1 MKSIIKL
8 GIFLYRLLK
17 VAILM
22 LIVAVILGSS
32 DLPKGDEVEQIRAF
46 TRDTEFDYVKWTL
59 DALNIKVNQSS
70 LDLAKFIELPQSQ
83 VIISDY
89 IDQVSTVQQLK
100 NQIEM
105 IYADPGVQ
113 DPTSTS
119 VLYRDQLVVE
129 ESKLFDLSMIAEA
142 ILQNQVNATISR
154 MGLSS
159 GGQTLPPIAYHVSEL
174 PLNLVTSP
182 RYEIKRI
189 ADVSLQP
196 GMTAEE
202 KEVLES
208 SIFNSLDISA
218 LVVPV
223 GGIGAYPT
231 MVMQTTNLNWLI
243 DVIAHE
249 WMHNYLTLRPLG
261 INYETS
267 PEMTTINETTA
278 SIAGKEISLE
288 VLKAYYPELVPQQ
301 NDEESQDSSIS
312 ATPEPDAF
320 DFRAEMRITRVTV
333 DEMLTQGKI
342 DEAETY
348 MEARRQ
354 VFWENGYLIRKL
366 NQAYF
371 VFYGAYNDEPGGGPS
386 GNDPVGP
393 LVQELRNNSTSLED
407 FITSI
412 SLVNSY
418 DELVSLAQSRR

>member
-1 MKSIIKL
+1 MKKIIKL

-17 VAILM
+17 VTILM
-22 LIVAVILGSS
+22 MILAVVFGSS
-32 DLPKGDEVEQIRAF
+32 DIPKGDEVEQIRAF
-46 TRDTEFDYVKWTL
+46 TRNTEFDYVEWTL
-59 DALNIKVNQSS
+59 DALNLKVNQSS
-70 LDLAKFIELPQSQ
+70 LDLVKFIEAPQSR
-83 VIISDY
+83 VIVSDY

-100 NQIEM
+100 NQIDM
-105 IYADPGVQ
+105 IYADPEVQ
-113 DPTSTS
+113 NPTSTS
-119 VLYRDQLVVE
+119 AVYREHLEVE
-129 ESKLFDLSMIAEA
+129 ERKLFNLAIIAESV
-142 ILQNQVNATISR
+142 LQNQVNATISM
-154 MGLSS
+154 MGLST

-182 RYEIKRI
+182 RNEIKRI
-189 ADVSLQP
+189 VDVSLQP
-196 GMTAEE
+196 GMTTEE

-243 DVIAHE
+243 EVIAHE

-267 PEMTTINETTA
+267 PEMTTINETTV

-333 DEMLTQGKI
+333 DEMLTQG
-342 DEAETY
+342 
-348 MEARRQ
+348 
-354 VFWENGYLIRKL
+354 
-366 NQAYF
+366 
-371 VFYGAYNDEPGGGPS
+371 
-386 GNDPVGP
+386 
-393 LVQELRNNSTSLED
+393 
-407 FITSI
+407 
-412 SLVNSY
+412 
-418 DELVSLAQSRR
+418 